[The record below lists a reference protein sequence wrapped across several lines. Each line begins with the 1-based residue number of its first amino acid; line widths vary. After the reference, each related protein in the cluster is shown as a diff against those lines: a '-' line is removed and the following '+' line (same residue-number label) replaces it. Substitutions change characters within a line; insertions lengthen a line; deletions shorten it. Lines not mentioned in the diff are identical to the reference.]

1 MSLNQQSLWHQTRQ
15 QQDILSATPVRLELV
30 PERASDLELGIA
42 EKLRRTQE
50 ELQWYRKLYE
60 NAPAMYFSLDA
71 TGIIMSVNQF
81 GANLLGYTPE
91 QLIQQPVFNLFD
103 RSDQQRLSDVFTSL
117 LKIVPHETTGEFRL
131 DCPTSKIIWVKVLV
145 RILPSVDEHF
155 LAEESQRTL
164 ATLSYPL
171 GTAKQYGND
180 FGVEREGVSLT
191 TVETPI
197 PLCSQK
203 SPVILM
209 VCEDITARKQAE
221 DALRE
226 SEQRF
231 QTLANSAPVMLWMA
245 GCDGLFTFFNK
256 SWLNF
261 TGRSIEQQQE
271 WGWLEA
277 VHPQERN
284 FCQENY
290 DSAFHARA
298 KFEIEYR
305 LKRHDGEYRWMLDTG
320 IPRFTPSGK
329 FAGYIGC
336 CLDITER
343 KLAEVA
349 LKQSQEAAQARL
361 EEMENLNRLKE
372 EFLSTVSHELRTPL
386 TNMKMAIQMLGIALH
401 QEQNFLAEMAKPAA
415 ERSKAARYFEI
426 LDNECDREINLINNF
441 LDLQRLDTS
450 AKPWV
455 LETIQIQQWLWR
467 VVELF
472 KARNGNSCRQKLR
485 LSIASNLPSIACD
498 PYSLERILIELLTN
512 ACKFSPPDAEIT
524 ISAQLKAHNIQFQVI
539 NSGVEIPSS
548 ELPRIFDKFYRIPS
562 NDPWKQGG
570 TGLGLALVQKLTK
583 HLGGTIEV
591 ESGSNRTCFAIQ
603 LALNS
608 ERE

>member
-1 MSLNQQSLWHQTRQ
+1 MSRNQQSLWHQTRQ
-15 QQDILSATPVRLELV
+15 QQDILLAKPARLELV
-30 PERASDLELGIA
+30 PERTSDLELATA

-50 ELQWYRKLYE
+50 ELQWYRRLYE
-60 NAPAMYFSLDA
+60 NTPAVYFSLDE
-71 TGIIMSVNQF
+71 TGIIASVNQF
-81 GANLLGYTPE
+81 GANLLGYTSE
-91 QLIQQPVFNLFD
+91 QLIQQPVFNLFA
-103 RSDQQRLSDVFTSL
+103 RSDQQRLCELFKSL
-117 LKIVPHETTGEFRL
+117 LKISPHAAVGEFRL
-131 DCPTSKIIWVKVLV
+131 DCPTSNIAWVKVLV
-145 RILPSVDEHF
+145 RILPSKDESF
-155 LAEESQRTL
+155 LVEESQRTL
-164 ATLSYPL
+164 ATLSSCS
-171 GTAKQYGND
+171 GIAKQYEND
-180 FGVEREGVSLT
+180 CVAERESVSLT
-191 TVETPI
+191 TAETPASQ
-197 PLCSQK
+197 CSQK

-221 DALRE
+221 DALEE

-245 GCDGLFTFFNK
+245 GCDGLFTFFNQ

-261 TGRSIEQQQE
+261 TGRSLEEQQG
-271 WGWLEA
+271 WGWLEG

-290 DSAFHARA
+290 DCAFHARV

-305 LKRHDGEYRWMLDTG
+305 LKQHNGDYRWLLDTG

-336 CLDITER
+336 CVDITER

-349 LKQSQEAAQARL
+349 LKQSQQAAQARL
-361 EEMENLNRLKE
+361 EEMESLNRLKE
-372 EFLSTVSHELRTPL
+372 EFLSMVSHELRTPL
-386 TNMKMAIQMLGIALH
+386 TNMKMAIQMLGISLH
-401 QEQNFLAEMAKPAA
+401 QEQNFLAQMAKPAA
-415 ERSKAARYFEI
+415 ERSKTARYFEI
-426 LDNECDREINLINNF
+426 LDKECDREINLINNF
-441 LDLQRLDTS
+441 LDLQRLDSS

-455 LETIQIQQWLWR
+455 LETIQVQQWLWR

-472 KARNGNSCRQKLR
+472 KARNSNSCKQKLR
-485 LSIASNLPSIACD
+485 LSIAPNLPPIACD

-524 ISAQLKAHNIQFQVI
+524 ISAQQKGDSIQFQVI

-548 ELPRIFDKFYRIPS
+548 ELSRIFEKFYRIPS